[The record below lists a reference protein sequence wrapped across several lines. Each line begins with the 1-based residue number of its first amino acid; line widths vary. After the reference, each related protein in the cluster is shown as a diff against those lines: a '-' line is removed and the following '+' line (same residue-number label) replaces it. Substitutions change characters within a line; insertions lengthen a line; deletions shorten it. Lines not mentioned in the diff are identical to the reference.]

1 MESFCGSHFALFC
14 GLSSKS
20 SLLPAARCGLQNG
33 QAVIICVSHSG
44 KDSRTTGGICEPS
57 QSISVKERRRRR
69 YFQFWGTHTP
79 LEDQKKTEWE
89 ANGLNDSLSIFQ
101 EPNFRSYV
109 AAVSVNPSHT
119 GLPAYQSVHIVS
131 TPKTTEKMIKSRPQT
146 RWTILR
152 EHQLSTCSYRK
163 EMPRRAGSS
172 IQILP
177 LLFFPQE
184 VLLNGGPWP
193 RACVSLGGA
202 VVSFSVGFFI
212 SLKP

>member
-1 MESFCGSHFALFC
+1 MW
-14 GLSSKS
+14 SSKWAGS
-20 SLLPAARCGLQNG
+20 DGL
-33 QAVIICVSHSG
+33 CVAFRKRLKESG
-44 KDSRTTGGICEPS
+44 PS
-57 QSISVKERRRRR
+57 QSISVREKEKVLPVL
-69 YFQFWGTHTP
+69 GVHTP
-79 LEDQKKTEWE
+79 LEDQKETEWE
-89 ANGLNDSLSIFQ
+89 ANWLNDSLSIFQ

-152 EHQLSTCSYRK
+152 EHQLSTCSHRK